1 MSIIFWKI
9 SGDFNATE
17 IISAVNSALPSPNA
31 EKDFRVLLDNRNIG
45 RPATTKQIEA
55 MANLME
61 RWPDVFRGSKWAAV
75 VTDDTSYGMIRMLS
89 FLVDHVP
96 IEVDVF
102 RDYDAA
108 IKWLNN
114 Q

>member
-1 MSIIFWKI
+1 M
-9 SGDFNATE
+9 
-17 IISAVNSALPSPNA
+17 
-31 EKDFRVLLDNRNIG
+31 
-45 RPATTKQIEA
+45 Q
-55 MANLME
+55 

-75 VTDDTSYGMIRMLS
+75 VSDDASYGMIRMLS

-108 IKWLNN
+108 IKWLSIR
-114 Q
+114 

>member
-1 MSIIFWKI
+1 MSIIFSKI

-17 IISAVNSALPSPNA
+17 ILSAVNSALTSPNY
-31 EKDFRVLLDNRNIG
+31 EKGFRVLLDKRKIR
-45 RPATTKQIEA
+45 RPATTEQIEA
-55 MANLME
+55 MANLMQ
-61 RWPDVFRGSKWAAV
+61 RWPDLFRGSKWAAV
-75 VTDDTSYGMIRMLS
+75 VSDDASYGMIRMLS

-108 IKWLNN
+108 IKWLSIR
-114 Q
+114 

>member
-1 MSIIFWKI
+1 
-9 SGDFNATE
+9 
-17 IISAVNSALPSPNA
+17 
-31 EKDFRVLLDNRNIG
+31 
-45 RPATTKQIEA
+45 
-55 MANLME
+55 MA
-61 RWPDVFRGSKWAAV
+61 DVFRGSKWAAV

>member
-1 MSIIFWKI
+1 LSIIFSKI

-17 IISAVNSALPSPNA
+17 IISAVNSALPSPTA
-31 EKDFRVLLDNRNIG
+31 EKGFRVLLDKRSIG
-45 RPATTKQIEA
+45 RPATTEQIET
-55 MANLME
+55 MANLMQ

-75 VTDDTSYGMIRMLS
+75 VSDDTSYGMMRMLS
-89 FLVDHVP
+89 FLVEYVP

-108 IKWLNN
+108 INWLSIR
-114 Q
+114 